1 MFIPTE
7 PKACLVALRPGLERP
22 SGSVDNIM
30 AIVNMW
36 LRLLLAVSL
45 LSGSALAAADAG
57 YAYSAQDVKSG
68 KALDAL
74 SQRAYSNVMSRMAQ
88 AKGSACNA
96 KNIRVRKEWCVS

>member
-1 MFIPTE
+1 
-7 PKACLVALRPGLERP
+7 
-22 SGSVDNIM
+22 M

-57 YAYSAQDVKSG
+57 YAYPAQDVKSG

-74 SQRAYSNVMSRMAQ
+74 SQRAYSNVMSRMTQ
-88 AKGSACNA
+88 AKGSTCNA
-96 KNIRVRKEWCVS
+96 KNIRVRKEWFVS